1 MKASKKT
8 QGKLDESTE
17 RSLEILSNLDADD
30 GVVKHDSVSE
40 HSDYPGFSGDSDYR
54 FMSPGA
60 SSSQAAVYQQPSP
73 YDCGYSPPPPPMWQ
87 QGLMYKVSSS
97 EGFEAIC

>member
-30 GVVKHDSVSE
+30 GCDIDGSVKHHSVPE
-40 HSDYPGFSGDSDYR
+40 HSGFSGDSDYR
-54 FMSPGA
+54 FVSPGA

-87 QGLMYKVSSS
+87 QGLMYEVS
-97 EGFEAIC
+97 GD

>member
-1 MKASKKT
+1 M
-8 QGKLDESTE
+8 DESTK

-30 GVVKHDSVSE
+30 GDDGGVKYHSVSGR
-40 HSDYPGFSGDSDYR
+40 SDYPGFSGDSDYR

-60 SSSQAAVYQQPSP
+60 SSSQAAVCQQPSP
-73 YDCGYSPPPPPMWQ
+73 YDRGYSPPPPSMWQ
-87 QGLMYKVSSS
+87 QGLMYKISGS